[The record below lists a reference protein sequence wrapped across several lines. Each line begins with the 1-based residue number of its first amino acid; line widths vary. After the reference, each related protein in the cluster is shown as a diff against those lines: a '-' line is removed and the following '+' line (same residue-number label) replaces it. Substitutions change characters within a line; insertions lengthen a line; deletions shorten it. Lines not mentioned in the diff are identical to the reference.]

1 MVVCAFRLRVDGV
14 VAVVDLDRLA
24 AGAAAVVGVAVRLRW
39 ALEVRD
45 PVAMVDCRPLILI
58 FFFLPLRARR
68 SAIDMYLALAGTGAS
83 ASAEA
88 GASEAGAAGVL
99 MFLSVEGVALGASE
113 LRGGRPRL
121 LPVVTGVLAAGV
133 LTAGVLTAGASAGV
147 FLSVEG
153 VALGASELRGGRPRL
168 LPVVTGVLT
177 AVFCGIAVIARTAS
191 MARSTGVFDDVVSG
205 LLPPSSFGL
214 SLTGTVS
221 SASSIGSSG
230 SI

>member
-1 MVVCAFRLRVDGV
+1 MWASCVVPSR
-14 VAVVDLDRLA
+14 
-24 AGAAAVVGVAVRLRW
+24 
-39 ALEVRD
+39 
-45 PVAMVDCRPLILI
+45 M

-133 LTAGVLTAGASAGV
+133 LTAGASAGV

-168 LPVVTGVLT
+168 LPVLTGVLT

-205 LLPPSSFGL
+205 LLSPLSFGL

-230 SI
+230 SIYDAKGFAFRSVGRRGSIGSGGLLARFSG